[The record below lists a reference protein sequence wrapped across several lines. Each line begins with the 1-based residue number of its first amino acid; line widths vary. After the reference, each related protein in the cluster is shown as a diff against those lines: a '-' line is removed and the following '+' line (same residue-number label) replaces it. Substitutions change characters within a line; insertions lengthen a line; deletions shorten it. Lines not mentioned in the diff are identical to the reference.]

1 MLLLYI
7 GFEFPFAML
16 KHFHFLFC
24 SFSLFVFCFFF
35 RCTLPTISLGEFK
48 IKQFA
53 IYATVSMCVCVGVS
67 VFACVQFIQLM
78 IYLFH
83 SQYSVEC
90 LNDCFLHSQNV
101 LCSFLSSVLLL
112 LLHFLLVFTTLNFAF
127 HFRFRLFLFLF
138 HLHRYGFQSFHIYTK
153 KFVKVFKITKREN
166 KYLMSASKFKYE

>member
-1 MLLLYI
+1 
-7 GFEFPFAML
+7 ML

-35 RCTLPTISLGEFK
+35 GAHCQLSHLVNLKLNNLLYTQLC
-48 IKQFA
+48 Q
-53 IYATVSMCVCVGVS
+53 CVCVGVS

-83 SQYSVEC
+83 LHYSVEC

-112 LLHFLLVFTTLNFAF
+112 LLHFLLVFTTLKFAF

>member
-1 MLLLYI
+1 MQ
-7 GFEFPFAML
+7 
-16 KHFHFLFC
+16 FLIVCF
-24 SFSLFVFCFFF
+24 LFFF

-83 SQYSVEC
+83 LQYSVEC

-112 LLHFLLVFTTLNFAF
+112 LLHFLLVFTTLKFYF
-127 HFRFRLFLFLF
+127 PFLLSTFPFSFFFFFLF

-153 KFVKVFKITKREN
+153 KFAKVFKITKREN